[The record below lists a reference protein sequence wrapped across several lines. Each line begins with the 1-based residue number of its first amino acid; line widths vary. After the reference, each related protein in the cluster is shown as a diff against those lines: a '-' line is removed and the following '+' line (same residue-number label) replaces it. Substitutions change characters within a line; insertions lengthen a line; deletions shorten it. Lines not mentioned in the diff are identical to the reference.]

1 MKREEVTDAVQR
13 GIHELGEALAAGK
26 SDRLLAYLAMM
37 ARFPKYSFQNC
48 VLIWTQ
54 FSEARLV
61 QGFHAWKKLGRS
73 VKKGEKGIGIIAP
86 MVYRAKGV
94 SKDDELTNV
103 KVVRGFK
110 VVHVFDVS
118 QTEGEDL
125 PEFAT
130 VGGEPGSHI
139 DAVEQLIRSRDIEL
153 LYEPILGGADGVS
166 KKGTIVIANDL
177 PPAKRLLTL
186 IHELSHETLHINQKR
201 REETT
206 KTIRETEAEAVAFV
220 VSSALGIDCLDH
232 SADYIQL
239 YDGDLD
245 VLSQSMEHIQT
256 TAAEI
261 LEGIRRFATCEH
273 NEMQEVTS

>member
-54 FSEARLV
+54 FPEAKLV
-61 QGFHAWKKLGRS
+61 QGFQAWKKLGRS

-232 SADYIQL
+232 SVDYIQL
-239 YDGDLD
+239 YNGDLD

>member
-54 FSEARLV
+54 FPEAKLV
-61 QGFHAWKKLGRS
+61 QGFQAWKKLGRS

-86 MVYRAKGV
+86 MVYRARDEK
-94 SKDDELTNV
+94 SDDEPSD

-130 VGGEPGSHI
+130 VVGAPGSHI

-153 LYEPILGGADGVS
+153 MYEPIPGGADGVS

-245 VLSQSMEHIQT
+245 VLSQSMEHIQK